1 MGLMQDEVGVQQ
13 SDSETELVDRLRAV
27 ISRGNRHLRMT
38 YADDSLSP
46 SQLEVLAMLVRRGP
60 MRLSEL
66 AAEEGLNPTM
76 LSRIVAKLENA
87 DLALRMPDEVDGRVV
102 HVAATEKGRSLYQV
116 RRRQR
121 TNALKSALEQMSS
134 SDHHTLADAMP
145 VLESLIESL
154 KQPRR

>member
-1 MGLMQDEVGVQQ
+1 VRDEADEQQ
-13 SDSETELVDRLRAV
+13 GESENEIVDRLRAV

-66 AAEEGLNPTM
+66 AAEEALNPTM

-87 DLALRMPDEVDGRVV
+87 DLALRISDEVDGRVV
-102 HVAATEKGRSLYQV
+102 HVVATEKGRSLYQV
-116 RRRQR
+116 IRRQR
-121 TNALKSALEQMSS
+121 TNALRSALEQMSR
-134 SDHHTLADAMP
+134 SDQHTLADAMP